1 MIKLSVIIV
10 LYEEYELVEKTLS
23 SIYQN
28 EIANMEVILVD
39 NTPNNKGHKAVL
51 KKFPKIKYFHN
62 SVNSGFGGGVN
73 FGLNKAKS
81 KNILMLT
88 PDMYLL
94 PQTILQTLS
103 YLEKH
108 QRVGLVGSKLIASP
122 GDQERSANSSYPN
135 LSTILYYYNMPFY
148 KLIDRFNKNYHPNYF
163 SLKKHQH
170 ILETKWING
179 QYMLARRKALDDIGG
194 FDERFF
200 LYFEDVDLC
209 KRMVE
214 SGWKVVYLPVGGIV
228 QNVITKWKKTTITQA
243 TSPYMESLYKFYIK
257 HYGRVYAF
265 AAWLIGTTSSLISVP
280 YLVFVVFIKKIFGVK
295 SQSKILLPLWIDI
308 ARWHLTK
315 GVKEVIKS

>member
-10 LYEEYELVEKTLS
+10 LYEEYKLVEKTLS

-73 FGLNKAKS
+73 FGLNKAKGEY
-81 KNILMLT
+81 ILVLN
-88 PDMYLL
+88 PDMYIL
-94 PQTILQTLS
+94 PQTIKRTIA
-103 YLEKH
+103 YIEKH
-108 QRVGLVGSKLIASP
+108 QTVGMVGPRLFTSP
-122 GDQERSANSSYPN
+122 GKQERSANSSYPN
-135 LSTILYYYNMPFY
+135 LITILYYYNMPLY
-148 KLIDRFNKNYHPNYF
+148 KLIRRFNKEYSPNLF
-163 SLKKHQH
+163 SLTEHEG
-170 ILETKWING
+170 ILEAKWISG
-179 QYMLARRKALDDIGG
+179 QYTLVRRKALEELNG

-209 KRMVE
+209 KRMID
-214 SGWKVVYLPVGGIV
+214 SGWKVIYLPVGGIV
-228 QNVITKWKKTTITQA
+228 QNGISKWKKTAITQA
-243 TSPYMESLYKFYIK
+243 ESFYMESLYKFYKK

-265 AAWLIGTTSSLISVP
+265 SAWLTGTTSSLISVP